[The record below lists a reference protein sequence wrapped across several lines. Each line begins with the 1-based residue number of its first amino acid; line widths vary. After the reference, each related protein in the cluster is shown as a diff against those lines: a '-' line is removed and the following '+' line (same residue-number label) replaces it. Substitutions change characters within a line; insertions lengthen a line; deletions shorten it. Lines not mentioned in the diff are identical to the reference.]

1 MLEPWDEAKLA
12 GWKRGS
18 DGSLKFAAVPDEDWR
33 ACTGGRR
40 RACDGMARDS
50 TPILG
55 ESGGGILRSGREDMD
70 RRWGSVGG
78 AESE

>member
-1 MLEPWDEAKLA
+1 MAALEPWDEAKLA

-18 DGSLKFAAVPDEDWR
+18 DGNLKFVAVPDDDWR
-33 ACTGGRR
+33 ACTGGRVR

-55 ESGGGILRSGREDMD
+55 ESGGGILLRSGRGDMD
-70 RRWGSVGG
+70 RRRIGIR
-78 AESE
+78 